1 MKYVN
6 LGTTGLKVSE
16 LCLGTM
22 TFGREADRKASE
34 AIYRRCREAGINF
47 FDCANVYSSG
57 EAERILG
64 EIIPEERDRLI
75 VTTKVGGAMGEGPN
89 QEGLSRRHLI
99 QQCEQSLRRLNTGW
113 IDVYFAHRFDTL
125 VPVEETLRAFD
136 TLIQQGKVRYLGVS
150 NWAAWQIAKALGT
163 SALYGLSAIRVMQP
177 MYNLVKRQAEVELL
191 PLALDAGMGVIAY
204 NPLGRG
210 LADRQ
215 IRPHANGR
223 RGPAFRDRDV
233 HPALRS
239 RLDARGGSKAESR
252 RGRGRDVTGE
262 PGHRLGGAPPGGELP
277 HHRRPQCC
285 ADRAGTDRPRN
296 PDDRRALRAPVGPDA
311 GAAAGDRSHG
321 RPKIGVWG

>member
-22 TFGREADRKASE
+22 TFGKEADRRTSE

-75 VTTKVGGAMGEGPN
+75 ITTQVGGAMGEGPN
-89 QEGLSRRHLI
+89 QDGLSRRHLI

-125 VPVEETLRAFD
+125 VPIEETLRAFD

-163 SALYGLSAIRVMQP
+163 SALYDLSAIRVMQP
-177 MYNLVKRQAEVELL
+177 MYNLVKRQAEVELF
-191 PLALDAGMGVIAY
+191 PLALDAGMGVMAY
-204 NPLGRG
+204 NPLGGG
-210 LADRQ
+210 LLTGKYGLTLTDGTGRLFENVMYTRRYAAPWMYEAAQSLKAVADEVGISPVSLAVAWVAR
-215 IRPHANGR
+215 
-223 RGPAFRDRDV
+223 
-233 HPALRS
+233 HPAVSCPIIGARS
-239 RLDARGGSKAESR
+239 VAQIEPALAAPDIPMTDELYARLSALA
-252 RGRGRDVTGE
+252 
-262 PGHRLGGAPPGGELP
+262 PAPPP
-277 HHRRPQCC
+277 
-285 ADRAGTDRPRN
+285 ATDRT
-296 PDDRRALRAPVGPDA
+296 DDR
-311 GAAAGDRSHG
+311 
-321 RPKIGVWG
+321 K